1 MKITCS
7 NKINAVDWDTY
18 VQSHSESGLYH
29 LSGWQNVIEKTYA
42 HQTYYLVARQ
52 SNKST
57 NPSSPENQITGI
69 LSLIQLKN
77 FIFGNSL
84 ISIPFFDSGGIL
96 ADNEEVEKDLLLEAI
111 KLAQKLKTDTLE
123 IRHMQPLSALY
134 SNEFQDLDISGS
146 QPVSHKWSFRTC
158 LQKARMLLEL
168 SETSEALM
176 KSFKS
181 KLRSQIKKTMKNGF
195 ISRIGGKELID
206 DFYKVFLINM
216 RDLGSPVHS
225 KALMQNVFEEFGDR
239 SKVLIVSKDN
249 IPVAGSIFAGFKD
262 TLQNPWSSSLRQ
274 YSRLAPNM
282 LLYWTMLEYA
292 CDNGYKW
299 FDFGRST
306 PGEGTY
312 NFKKQ
317 WGAKPEPLHWYYVPI
332 NSKSLDLDAL
342 EKTSFST
349 AIKYWQKLP
358 ASVTKFCGPTIRK
371 HISL

>member
-1 MKITCS
+1 
-7 NKINAVDWDTY
+7 
-18 VQSHSESGLYH
+18 
-29 LSGWQNVIEKTYA
+29 
-42 HQTYYLVARQ
+42 
-52 SNKST
+52 
-57 NPSSPENQITGI
+57 
-69 LSLIQLKN
+69 
-77 FIFGNSL
+77 
-84 ISIPFFDSGGIL
+84 
-96 ADNEEVEKDLLLEAI
+96 
-111 KLAQKLKTDTLE
+111 
-123 IRHMQPLSALY
+123 MQPLSALY
-134 SNEFQDLDISGS
+134 SNEFHALDISGS
-146 QPVSHKWSFRTC
+146 QSVFHKWGFRAC
-158 LQKARMLLEL
+158 LQKVRMLLEL

-181 KLRSQIKKTMKNGF
+181 KLRSQIKKTMKNGL
-195 ISRIGGKELID
+195 ISRLGGKELID

-225 KALMQNVFEEFGDR
+225 KALMQNVFEEFDDR
-239 SKVLIVSKDN
+239 SKAIIVYKDN
-249 IPVAGSIFAGFKD
+249 IPVAGSIFTGFKD

-306 PGEGTY
+306 LGEGTY

-317 WGAKPEPLHWYYVPI
+317 WGAKPEPLHWYYIPI
-332 NSKSLDLDAL
+332 TNNTLGLDVL

-358 ASVTKFCGPTIRK
+358 ISVTRIVGPGIRK
-371 HISL
+371 HIGL